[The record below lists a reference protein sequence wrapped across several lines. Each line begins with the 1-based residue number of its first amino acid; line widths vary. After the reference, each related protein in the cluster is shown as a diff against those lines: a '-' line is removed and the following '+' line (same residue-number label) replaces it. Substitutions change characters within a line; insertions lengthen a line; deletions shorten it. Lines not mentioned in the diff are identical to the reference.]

1 MYFIKKNNGDRS
13 TEFSLGV
20 GIIYRPHQFL
30 KTQNFVTFYCFGGHI
45 YEGGREMDL
54 EKLYHD
60 YFSVVYKYIL
70 SISKDSLTAEEITQE
85 TFFKALKKIDEFRGD
100 CSVRVW
106 LCQIAKNT
114 YYNYTKKQARFVE
127 LKEGEESSEYA
138 EYDFLASYHTKAAH
152 RILHNMK
159 EPYKEVFSLRVFGEL
174 SFSDIGELFGK
185 SDSWARV
192 TFHRAR
198 LMIKEEL
205 ENGNNKM

>member
-1 MYFIKKNNGDRS
+1 
-13 TEFSLGV
+13 
-20 GIIYRPHQFL
+20 
-30 KTQNFVTFYCFGGHI
+30 
-45 YEGGREMDL
+45 MDL
-54 EKLYHD
+54 EKLYQD

-70 SISKDSLTAEEITQE
+70 SISKDPLTAEEITQE

-114 YYNYTKKQARFVE
+114 YYSHVKKQFRFVE
-127 LKEGEESSEYA
+127 FKEEDEPSEYA
-138 EYDFLASYHTKAAH
+138 EFDLLSNYDSKAAH

-174 SFSDIGELFGK
+174 PFSDIGELFGK

-198 LMIKEEL
+198 LMIQEEMEH
-205 ENGNNKM
+205 ENN

>member
-1 MYFIKKNNGDRS
+1 
-13 TEFSLGV
+13 
-20 GIIYRPHQFL
+20 
-30 KTQNFVTFYCFGGHI
+30 
-45 YEGGREMDL
+45 MDL

-70 SISKDSLTAEEITQE
+70 SISKDPLTAEEITQE

-114 YYNYTKKQARFVE
+114 YFNYAKKQSRFVE
-127 LKEGEESSEYA
+127 LKEEDEPGGCVEF
-138 EYDFLASYHTKAAH
+138 DFLADYDSKLAH

-198 LMIKEEL
+198 LMIKEEM
-205 ENGNNKM
+205 EHENNKM

>member
-1 MYFIKKNNGDRS
+1 
-13 TEFSLGV
+13 
-20 GIIYRPHQFL
+20 
-30 KTQNFVTFYCFGGHI
+30 
-45 YEGGREMDL
+45 MDL

-70 SISKDSLTAEEITQE
+70 SISKDPLTAEEITQE

-100 CSVRVW
+100 CSIRVW

-114 YYNYTKKQARFVE
+114 YFNYAKKQSRFVE
-127 LKEGEESSEYA
+127 LKEEDEASECT
-138 EYDFLASYHTKAAH
+138 EFDFLSDYDSKAAH

-159 EPYKEVFSLRVFGEL
+159 EPYKEVFSLRIFGEL

-198 LMIKEEL
+198 LMIKEEM
-205 ENGNNKM
+205 EHGNSKM

>member
-1 MYFIKKNNGDRS
+1 
-13 TEFSLGV
+13 
-20 GIIYRPHQFL
+20 
-30 KTQNFVTFYCFGGHI
+30 
-45 YEGGREMDL
+45 MDL
-54 EKLYHD
+54 EKLYQD

-70 SISKDSLTAEEITQE
+70 SISKDPLTAEEITQE

-114 YYNYTKKQARFVE
+114 YFNYVKKQSRFVE
-127 LKEGEESSEYA
+127 MKEEDDPGAYMEFDFSA
-138 EYDFLASYHTKAAH
+138 GYDSKLAH

-198 LMIKEEL
+198 LMMKEEMEH
-205 ENGNNKM
+205 ENE

>member
-1 MYFIKKNNGDRS
+1 
-13 TEFSLGV
+13 
-20 GIIYRPHQFL
+20 
-30 KTQNFVTFYCFGGHI
+30 
-45 YEGGREMDL
+45 MDL
-54 EKLYHD
+54 EKLYYD

-70 SISKDSLTAEEITQE
+70 SISKDPLTAEEITQE

-114 YYNYTKKQARFVE
+114 YYNHVKKQARFVE
-127 LKEGEESSEYA
+127 LNENEEAFEHVESDFIND
-138 EYDFLASYHTKAAH
+138 YDSKLAH

-159 EPYKEVFSLRVFGEL
+159 EPYKEIFSLRVFGEL

-198 LMIKEEL
+198 LMIKEEM
-205 ENGNNKM
+205 ENENNKM